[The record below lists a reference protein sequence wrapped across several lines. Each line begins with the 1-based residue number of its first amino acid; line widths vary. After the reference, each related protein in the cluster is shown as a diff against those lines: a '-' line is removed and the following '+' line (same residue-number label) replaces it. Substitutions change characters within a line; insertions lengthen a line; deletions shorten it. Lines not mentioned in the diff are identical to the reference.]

1 MPPAIGSGSNE
12 FNSALREGYREKV
25 FLMTKV
31 DGRNATT
38 AAEQL
43 DDSLR
48 RLQTD
53 RIDLIQFHEI
63 I

>member
-1 MPPAIGSGSNE
+1 MGK
-12 FNSALREGYREKV
+12 ALREGYREKV

-43 DDSLR
+43 DDSLAGCR
-48 RLQTD
+48 P
-53 RIDLIQFHEI
+53 IESI
-63 I
+63 